1 MTDRYLREIQRAGEE
16 ADGVDGAQL
25 TSTQG
30 ALERALGNKLHLAR
44 MIHKLITLED
54 LVFD

>member
-1 MTDRYLREIQRAGEE
+1 LTDRYLREIQRAGEE